1 MSNNLELHQGHTA
14 VSAREVGAHAA
25 AAAVEGQ
32 IKGAM
37 LLARQFPRDE
47 VTATLRMTAA
57 TKRPG
62 FAEAALYSFPRGGTT
77 VSGPSVNLAR
87 EMARC
92 WGNLDHRIEVVSM
105 DADWVHV
112 RGVCWDLETN
122 ARVSSDA
129 KFKRLIQRKR
139 SGQTQWVEPDER
151 DLREMVNRHG
161 AMCVRNAILQL
172 MPPDVTE
179 ELQAMCKKTLSKAAA
194 GDIDQDRD
202 AVLRSLAAA
211 FSAHHGVTPPMLEH
225 YLGNALEAIT
235 AEQLADLRGVFTA
248 IRDGQA
254 TRADYFE
261 VAKPKGAAP
270 TQQATDLE
278 AKLASQPA
286 LDEGQ
291 KATAEAAQA
300 KLLQARAQATAAE
313 AAPAAE
319 EPPPTAMEVRVVG
332 SEWVGELPVLG
343 SLAATLA
350 AIDDEDAVIDMLG
363 KDTRAGAE
371 AMYEHR
377 LREMGIEIGDS
388 E

>member
-1 MSNNLELHQGHTA
+1 
-14 VSAREVGAHAA
+14 
-25 AAAVEGQ
+25 
-32 IKGAM
+32 
-37 LLARQFPRDE
+37 
-47 VTATLRMTAA
+47 
-57 TKRPG
+57 
-62 FAEAALYSFPRGGTT
+62 
-77 VSGPSVNLAR
+77 
-87 EMARC
+87 
-92 WGNLDHRIEVVSM
+92 
-105 DADWVHV
+105 
-112 RGVCWDLETN
+112 
-122 ARVSSDA
+122 
-129 KFKRLIQRKR
+129 
-139 SGQTQWVEPDER
+139 
-151 DLREMVNRHG
+151 
-161 AMCVRNAILQL
+161 
-172 MPPDVTE
+172 
-179 ELQAMCKKTLSKAAA
+179 
-194 GDIDQDRD
+194 
-202 AVLRSLAAA
+202 
-211 FSAHHGVTPPMLEH
+211 VTPPMLEH

-343 SLAATLA
+343 SLAVTLA